1 MRNLKTSGG
10 LTHGGGMSEAQR
22 NAWALSM
29 PVFTKVHE
37 SMQEICE
44 TVRHTGEQNTDVGS
58 SRVHRDWKDTTT
70 VSEYLRERNPFLY
83 EEDLCNI
90 ATGVHAHTSVNIDE
104 ANKVG
109 EKIVQKMIGATIS
122 QFSFKRKNQAVN
134 MAAKSAVKVDG
145 APIDT
150 VSPQLLFQRF
160 TIAARTK
167 NDPEKAFAHELCNY
181 PPAMFD
187 SPGFLREASKSTLAE
202 FIWTNFGIEDS
213 TVPSGVKFVIDGG
226 ALLHRIPWER
236 GATFRSIIKKYTDY
250 VIRRYG
256 EAMVIFDG
264 YDSAS
269 TKDMTHRRRL
279 KGRKGVKVSFALD
292 MNLTE
297 SKDLFLSDSTN
308 KQRFI
313 NILGEQLHLSGS
325 QVFHAKSDADLLIV
339 LKAVESAKTMKTVLV
354 GDDTDLLVLLLYH
367 TKLHSFD
374 IYFAP
379 EPKMNSKCRT
389 WDIKKVKAKLGSL
402 ICSHILFLHAMLGCD
417 ATSRLYNVGKAT
429 ILKKFKA
436 NTTLHQSAEIFNNPN
451 STAEEIES
459 AGERALVNI
468 YNGKSNESLN
478 TLRYRRYCE
487 KVATNTSQVEPRTL
501 PPTSAAAKFHSYRV
515 FLQACQWKSLDCD
528 LSPELWGWTKG
539 DAGLSPT
546 MTDLP
551 PAPDDLLKIIRCN

>member
-1 MRNLKTSGG
+1 
-10 LTHGGGMSEAQR
+10 
-22 NAWALSM
+22 
-29 PVFTKVHE
+29 
-37 SMQEICE
+37 
-44 TVRHTGEQNTDVGS
+44 
-58 SRVHRDWKDTTT
+58 
-70 VSEYLRERNPFLY
+70 
-83 EEDLCNI
+83 
-90 ATGVHAHTSVNIDE
+90 
-104 ANKVG
+104 
-109 EKIVQKMIGATIS
+109 
-122 QFSFKRKNQAVN
+122 
-134 MAAKSAVKVDG
+134 MAAKSAIKVDG
-145 APIDT
+145 APIDI

-167 NDPEKAFAHELCNY
+167 DDPKKAFEHELSNY
-181 PPAMFD
+181 PTAIFD
-187 SPGFLREASKSTLAE
+187 SPGLLLEAQKSTLAE

-213 TVPSGVKFVIDGG
+213 AVPSGVKYVIDGG

-236 GATFRSIIKKYTDY
+236 GTTFRSIVKKYTDY
-250 VIRRYG
+250 VKRRYG

-269 TKDMTHRRRL
+269 TKDMTHQRRL
-279 KGRKGVKVSFALD
+279 KGKKGTKVSFTLD

-297 SKDLFLSDSTN
+297 SKDLFLTHSTN

-313 NILGEQLHLSGS
+313 DFLGKVLRLSGC
-325 QVFHAKSDADLLIV
+325 QVFHSKLDADLFIV

-367 TKLHSFD
+367 AELQSFD
-374 IYFAP
+374 LYFAP
-379 EPKMNSKCRT
+379 EPKKNSKCRT

-417 ATSRLYNVGKAT
+417 TTSRLYNIGKAT

-436 NTTLHQSAEIFNNPN
+436 KTILHQSAEIFNNPN
-451 STAEEIES
+451 STAKEIES
-459 AGERALVNI
+459 AGEMALVNI

-487 KVATNTSQVEPRTL
+487 KLATNTTQVEPRTL
-501 PPTSAAAKFHSYRV
+501 PPTSAAAKFHNYRV
-515 FLQACQWKSLDCD
+515 FLQICQWKSIDCD

-551 PAPDDLLKIIRCN
+551 PAPEDLLKII